1 MPWPPSSV
9 PSRPSF
15 QPCFTYRPTPICSN
29 DRGKPKGRLFLTD
42 LTILFSRCLAQI
54 IERIWI
60 YMYISRIGRR
70 EKSHFRSSQFR
81 GGEPTV
87 ADTRRHLLSPS
98 LSLSLSF
105 SAEEIG
111 GLLSR
116 IGCCRVEFRS
126 RDILI
131 FTFYVS
137 RKQVHR
143 PLDSRGW
150 LKFDY

>member
-1 MPWPPSSV
+1 MFGANYRTNLDIYIYICIFLESV
-9 PSRPSF
+9 EEKNRISARPNSAAVSR
-15 QPCFTYRPTPICSN
+15 QLQT
-29 DRGKPKGRLFLTD
+29 RGAT
-42 LTILFSRCLAQI
+42 C
-54 IERIWI
+54 
-60 YMYISRIGRR
+60 
-70 EKSHFRSSQFR
+70 
-81 GGEPTV
+81 
-87 ADTRRHLLSPS
+87 S